1 MPETVTIILTAA
13 QYRLLC
19 EVLREYDDEGPDG
32 EGWQSGELVA
42 LSNYIESAVRT
53 NE

>member
-1 MPETVTIILTAA
+1 MPETVTIILTAE

-19 EVLREYDDEGPDG
+19 KVLRTHEDEGPDV
-32 EGWQSGELVA
+32 EGWQSDELGA
-42 LSNYIESAVRT
+42 LRNYIESAVRT